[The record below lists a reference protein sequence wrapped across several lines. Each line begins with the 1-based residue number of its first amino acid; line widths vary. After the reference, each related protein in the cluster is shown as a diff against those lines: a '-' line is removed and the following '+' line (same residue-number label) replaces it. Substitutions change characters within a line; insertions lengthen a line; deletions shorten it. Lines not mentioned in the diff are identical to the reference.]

1 MHILCAVLLLAFLVL
16 GRSSSALNKVW
27 EEWKIKHRK
36 VYENQV
42 GLGKP

>member
-42 GLGKP
+42 GLGKS